1 MFGYGTI
8 TLIISNEEINDIMKT
23 VKSPKQFGLM
33 IKVVS
38 KTIKNEAKEQKGGIF
53 SVLLGTSGA
62 SLLENLL
69 TSIDTIRTGK
79 GTIKPG
85 QGF

>member
-38 KTIKNEAKEQKGGIF
+38 KTIKNEAKEQKGGFF

-62 SLLENLL
+62 SLLKNLL
-69 TSIDTIRTGK
+69 TGIRKIRTGK
-79 GTIKPG
+79 GTIKAG
-85 QGF
+85 

>member
-38 KTIKNEAKEQKGGIF
+38 KTIKNEAKEQKGGFF

-62 SLLENLL
+62 SLLKNLL
-69 TSIDTIRTGK
+69 TGIRKIRTGN
-79 GTIKPG
+79 GTIKAG
-85 QGF
+85 